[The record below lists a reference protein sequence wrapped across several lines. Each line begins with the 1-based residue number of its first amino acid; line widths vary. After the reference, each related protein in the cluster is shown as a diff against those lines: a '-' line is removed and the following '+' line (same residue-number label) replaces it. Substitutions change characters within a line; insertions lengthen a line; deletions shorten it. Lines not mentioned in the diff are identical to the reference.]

1 MNYSYL
7 DMKVERLV
15 SKLDKEELIN
25 LIDKFINEYYIQCFN
40 KEPNK
45 VEQINRFLNEVSS
58 NPEYNDYINYSLLI
72 AANKVFE
79 RIIGSK
85 IELYNPKYI
94 ESEDTVSDLFN
105 EEDILRYLDESGRD
119 IIPKMELTKELKQ
132 KEQYIKDL
140 EEELYHLKTIEGVIL
155 DEES

>member
-25 LIDKFINEYYIQCFN
+25 LIDKFIDEYYIQCFN

-85 IELYNPKYI
+85 IDLYNPKYI
-94 ESEDTVSDLFN
+94 EPEDTVSDLFN

-119 IIPKMELTKELKQ
+119 IIPKRELTKELKQ

-140 EEELYHLKTIEGVIL
+140 EEELYHLKSIEGVIL

>member
-7 DMKVERLV
+7 DMKLERLV
-15 SKLDKEELIN
+15 SKLDKEELTN
-25 LIDKFINEYYIQCFN
+25 LIDKFTNEYYINCFN
-40 KEPNK
+40 KEPDK
-45 VEQINRFLNEVSS
+45 VEQLNRFFNEVSS
-58 NPEYNDYINYSLLI
+58 KPEYNDYINYSLLI

-105 EEDILRYLDESGRD
+105 EEDILRFLDESGRD
-119 IIPKMELTKELKQ
+119 IIPKKELTKELKQ

-140 EEELYHLKTIEGVIL
+140 EEELYQLKTIEGVIL
-155 DEES
+155 DEEY